1 MKKRFPILV
10 GVSIVTGLIGS
21 LAVKRRQ
28 APLRNYYQEY
38 IGKWRYQKDRQHPE
52 VIVSVT
58 PDYQVL
64 FQDRPEPVSIVE
76 LSPNRLVFLDKM
88 GYHIIFERNGDKLTF
103 YDETEGHSYPL
114 EPYDE

>member
-10 GVSIVTGLIGS
+10 GISIVTGIIGS
-21 LAVKRRQ
+21 LAVRRKQ
-28 APLRNYYQEY
+28 PPVRNYYEDY
-38 IGKWRYQKDRQHPE
+38 VGKWRYQKDRHHPA

-64 FQDRPEPVSIVE
+64 FQDRPEMVSIVE
-76 LSPNRLVFLDKM
+76 LTPNRLVFLDKL
-88 GYHIIFERNGDKLTF
+88 GYHIIFEKCGDNMTF

-114 EPYDE
+114 EFLAE